1 MRLFLM
7 SLIALALVVPFRV
20 LEKRDD
26 SAVWSHQGIVQC
38 GPDEVTA
45 TTELEVEDHEHFV
58 HGVPFFEHHAQHD
71 SRLPLFQQHS
81 VSLAVVEPQ
90 GCRPPPAG

>member
-1 MRLFLM
+1 
-7 SLIALALVVPFRV
+7 
-20 LEKRDD
+20 
-26 SAVWSHQGIVQC
+26 
-38 GPDEVTA
+38 
-45 TTELEVEDHEHFV
+45 VEDHEHFV
-58 HGVPFFEHHAQHD
+58 HGVPFFEHHGQHD